1 MVRAHHP
8 PHYLFIKILI
18 ELTQIDLLLYYLY
31 IKKKNNNMKNLTE
44 YIKESLVVNEGNQ
57 VFVWSLDHDSPETLH
72 VGFINKSDV
81 SNLRKRLKDY
91 DVIFDTEN
99 IKTRFVYVD
108 WNDERCIVCDLGNDL
123 KKIWK
128 DVENSA
134 EKALNS
140 RQTEEDDEWWEWD
153 NIFGVT
159 WCSDDFEDEPVDS
172 KILTQKMKDYITH
185 SYVDGDSNSCAAILD
200 LQNKS
205 IELKGDDHVEFTD
218 FTTYPESSYDE

>member
-1 MVRAHHP
+1 
-8 PHYLFIKILI
+8 
-18 ELTQIDLLLYYLY
+18 
-31 IKKKNNNMKNLTE
+31 MKNLTE

-108 WNDERCIVCDLGNDL
+108 WNDERCFVCDLGNDL

-140 RQTEEDDEWWEWD
+140 RQTEEDGEWWEWD